1 MNLGFETG
9 QAAPSPYA
17 VAFGHL
23 GATYGYDSIIVHGVE
38 LGLSLAVATNAETP
52 NQVSAVQCGAVR
64 CSAVQCGAVRCSA
77 VQCGT
82 VRCSA
87 VQCGAVRCSAAVQC
101 GAVRCSAVGT
111 AVGCC
116 GLQQRG
122 AVAH

>member
-77 VQCGT
+77 VQCGGA

-87 VQCGAVRCSAAVQC
+87 VQCGRDGSGVLWAAAAGRCSSL
-101 GAVRCSAVGT
+101 VREC
-111 AVGCC
+111 
-116 GLQQRG
+116 
-122 AVAH
+122 